1 LYFKHQHI
9 IVLWILVLSCY
20 VVQGQV
26 YNTEVEAKINLEY
39 NSEFIEIVG
48 SAFNTTRIN
57 QSLRYVLSV
66 IKSNPQNSNRSKN
79 DQSGRIVLEP
89 GQKKNLS
96 STTINSQ
103 EKDRIII
110 LLLIY
115 DAKDQLI
122 GKDRIVL
129 NGTEDEKEE
138 AAARIDADN
147 SYSQDARYEK
157 EDGVELRGIVL
168 EETKTKP
175 GRDFYREFW
184 GLYNRNNI
192 NAELVVKIKE
202 SLSLANNTKIE
213 VFLGDEIIFEFIVRP
228 QSDFIYAVA
237 EEAVKRVF
245 WRLKTL
251 RKEQNKV
258 QRY

>member
-1 LYFKHQHI
+1 M
-9 IVLWILVLSCY
+9 LSSY
-20 VVQGQV
+20 VVQGQI

-48 SAFNTTRIN
+48 SAFNNTRIN

-66 IKSNPQNSNRSKN
+66 IKTNPQNSNRSKN

-110 LLLIY
+110 LLLVY
-115 DAKDQLI
+115 DAKDELL
-122 GKDRIVL
+122 GKDRVVL
-129 NGTEDEKEE
+129 NGTADEKEE
-138 AAARIDADN
+138 AAAKINSED

-157 EDGVELRGIVL
+157 EDGVVLRGLVL

-184 GLYNRNNI
+184 SLYNRNNI
-192 NAELVVKIKE
+192 NAELIVKIKE

-213 VFLGDEIIFEFIVRP
+213 VFLGDEMILEFIVRP
-228 QSDFIYAVA
+228 QADFIKAA
-237 EEAVKRVF
+237 ASEALDRVY
-245 WRLKTL
+245 WRLKQL
-251 RKEQNKV
+251 REEQNKV
-258 QRY
+258 QRF